1 MSRVLEKFEQGSQ
14 EWLDQRIGMMTG
26 TRSGKINSNRPT
38 EVMREMMREYI
49 GAPSEFV
56 PNEHTERGTTYEPV
70 ARLEYLD
77 QTGYTLE
84 DNSEFFQLHDK
95 YDWVGVSPDGI
106 TLDQEGNRVGLEIKC
121 PMRFTLKEDG
131 NNNLSKSKPNYFGQ
145 VQHFMEVCDLDSCDY
160 VEWVQ
165 GDIRILRVQRDKEF
179 WESHLPK
186 LKSFMEEY
194 NSIIKDPILRAEY
207 GDDKNLTVE
216 DDRFERLVEISE
228 TKKELDQEFKLLKEE
243 LSREKLE
250 TSAYNGLVNPQGYR
264 LNIVKKPGSVNYKKI
279 FETYEFQ
286 IMSLLSSDKVKLDT
300 FKNKASESITFSPPR
315 K

>member
-145 VQHFMEVCDLDSCDY
+145 VQHFMEVCDLDEC
-160 VEWVQ
+160 
-165 GDIRILRVQRDKEF
+165 
-179 WESHLPK
+179 
-186 LKSFMEEY
+186 
-194 NSIIKDPILRAEY
+194 DPILRAEY